1 MMATKKFDK
10 KLYDKANPL
19 SNGIMVKWLD
29 KNGYQDIDPKETY
42 GVDITCQKGDTPAF
56 FETEIK
62 YSWVNDW
69 SNDWKEIRI
78 PYRKHKIIDKWVQ
91 SGSEGSLTFIV
102 FRGDCKMAWFI
113 DGQDVRDA
121 KVAAINNRYMSNE
134 KFYHI
139 DVNDANLINME
150 SLANTDEFINSKYP
164 A

>member
-10 KLYDKANPL
+10 KLYDKANTL

-113 DGQDVRDA
+113 DGQDVFLTLSSRA
-121 KVAAINNRYMSNE
+121 RIPMLSSVFFKR
-134 KFYHI
+134 
-139 DVNDANLINME
+139 
-150 SLANTDEFINSKYP
+150 
-164 A
+164 